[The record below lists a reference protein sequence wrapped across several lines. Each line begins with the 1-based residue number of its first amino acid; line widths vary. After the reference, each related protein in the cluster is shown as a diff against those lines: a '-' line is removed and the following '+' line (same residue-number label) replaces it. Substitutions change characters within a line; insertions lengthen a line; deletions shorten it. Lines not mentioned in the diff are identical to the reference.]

1 MTILGAMFG
10 GLFASYP
17 NDHLGRRKSLLLNN
31 AFFIVGGILT
41 ALTNKGALL
50 TGRLLLG
57 LGTGACR
64 CGRMKR

>member
-31 AFFIVGGILT
+31 VFFVLGGLLT
-41 ALTNKGALL
+41 ILTNKGALMV
-50 TGRLLLG
+50 GRLLLG
-57 LGTGACR
+57 LGTGTSLAVGDR
-64 CGRMKR
+64 R